1 MRTHGWLAGLAALL
15 LAGCAGYGASDDV
28 TFGEIVYTQP
38 KPGQDFTGL
47 RKYYVEQTVNVAG
60 DDPLNPTSTDMPN
73 SVEATLDANLQA
85 RGWAKITTRPPEG
98 SIALDTV
105 RIQATAFK
113 GSAAYYYPGY
123 WCDYWYYYGCYYGWS
138 YAGSYK
144 FGTVVFEMA
153 QVNPDPSNGNKV
165 PVVWAAAI
173 YGVASSPSY
182 DIQRINDA
190 LYRAF
195 SQSPYL
201 AH

>member
-1 MRTHGWLAGLAALL
+1 MRTHGWLAGLAVAL

-38 KPGQDFTGL
+38 KPGQSFVNLKT
-47 RKYYVEQTVNVAG
+47 YYLDPVVNVAT
-60 DDPLNPTSTDMPN
+60 DDPQNPATTDLPS
-73 SVEATLDANLQA
+73 SVAATFDANMEA
-85 RGWAKITTRPPEG
+85 RGWTKLNSQPAVP
-98 SIALDTV
+98 AANTV
-105 RIQATAFK
+105 WVQATAFK

-153 QVNPDPSNGNKV
+153 EAVPDGNNHL

-182 DIQRINDA
+182 DIGRINDA